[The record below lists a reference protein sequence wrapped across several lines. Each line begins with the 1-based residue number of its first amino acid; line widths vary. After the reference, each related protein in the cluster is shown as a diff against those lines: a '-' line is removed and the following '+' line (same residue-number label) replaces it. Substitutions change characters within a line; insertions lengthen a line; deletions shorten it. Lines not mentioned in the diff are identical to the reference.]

1 VGNETLTLT
10 GDPLEHHDLDPAVV
24 GSPIMRTLFLAALTA
39 GLSIPALAADLADV
53 PLRGTQYGSAHV
65 AIQNW
70 EGVYFGG
77 FAGLGATNVG
87 FNGAVERIVANHF
100 RDTVEDRNG
109 QISTLHNIP
118 DKDSRSSVF
127 GVFGGYN
134 VQYDEIV
141 LGVEADY
148 TRGRFSAESGEI
160 VRRELPMPTG
170 LGNTTVVSYGSARL
184 NEVATL
190 RARAGYTYGAFMPYV
205 TAGVALGRADVALR
219 SLVVIDGLRYGTP
232 PFDKNDAFSVGLAAG
247 LGVDVAVT
255 QNLFVRGEWQY
266 IHFRDFAR
274 VTASVNTVRA
284 AAGLK
289 F

>member
-1 VGNETLTLT
+1 
-10 GDPLEHHDLDPAVV
+10 
-24 GSPIMRTLFLAALTA
+24 MRTLFLAALTA
-39 GLSIPALAADLADV
+39 GLSVPALAADLADV
-53 PLRGTQYGSAHV
+53 PLRGTHYGSSHA

-77 FAGLGATNVG
+77 FAGLGATNFG
-87 FNGAVERIVANHF
+87 YNGAVQEIVANHF

-109 QISTLHNIP
+109 QLSTLHNIP
-118 DKDSRSSVF
+118 DKDGRSSVF

-134 VQYDEIV
+134 VQYDEFV

-148 TRGRFSAESGEI
+148 TRGRFSAESRD
-160 VRRELPMPTG
+160 VVARQLPIPSG
-170 LGNTTVVSYGSARL
+170 WTVAQVGSYGSARI

-190 RARAGYTYGAFMPYV
+190 RARAGYTYGSFMPYV
-205 TAGVALGRADVALR
+205 TAGVALGRADVRFGADV
-219 SLVVIDGLRYGTP
+219 SLDGLPTFVP
-232 PFDKNDAFSVGLAAG
+232 AFEKKDAFSVGLAAG
-247 LGVDVAVT
+247 LGIDVAVT